1 MNLIKLCLILIS
13 GVLFY
18 WVFHKIDYLTYN
30 KYVVECFT
38 NNSSTHNVDM
48 PLTTEYSCQN
58 FCGPT
63 ARCAI
68 TGQQCFADTDCPGC
82 QPPESSRSTDKTDY
96 VPGDN
101 ASGKLTVGVTPQY
114 SPLTSGYGTNKKIIT
129 KDMNGKPAQ
138 PNFGVNTWREKFD
151 ESLGLFN
158 QRYQLKNSEFMPKY
172 PPMYSITGEFLG
184 DGPLPSNY

>member
-82 QPPESSRSTDKTDY
+82 QPPESSGSTNKTDC

-114 SPLTSGYGTNKKIIT
+114 SPLTSGYGTNEKIIT

-138 PNFGVNTWREKFD
+138 PNFGVNTWRKKFD